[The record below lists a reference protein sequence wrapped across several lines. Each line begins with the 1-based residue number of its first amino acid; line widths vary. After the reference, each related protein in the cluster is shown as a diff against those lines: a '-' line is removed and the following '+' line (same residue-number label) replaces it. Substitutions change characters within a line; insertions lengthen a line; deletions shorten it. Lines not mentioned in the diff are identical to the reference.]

1 MMLGKLVNKFK
12 KQSINDQGLSP
23 PKTVSSAPALLDSG
37 ERQVR
42 KSARLNPG
50 LFPNPKKFPSSY
62 ESDNDDELEQLEK
75 MSNTSLGIGSVCSEN
90 ICGQSPPVLTS
101 SPPLISEID
110 TNSWDSAGCE
120 SGIVLRESAERDD
133 SSRNIELLDEES
145 NEGDASTPV
154 ESALH
159 AELAKK
165 PERGA
170 FQPVYSHSTC
180 SPTPIGEKRRWGSSG
195 LSIDTGSN
203 SVSPVPPSPVA
214 SRTRSALAHQTGED
228 EVPRAVLTAKRS
240 RVKVIYHDPT
250 PRRSSVIAIPHQPV
264 TFVTGVLSESPP
276 NNPSLKRGRHSKGG
290 SERPCL
296 DFDKMREQMM
306 KTFDAEN
313 VPFCREGGTPFRR
326 EGSTPD
332 FGGKFPYLILMS
344 KYNTLPPGPTLKRG
358 HFEFL
363 VAFPDILLPV
373 YCSRSEFREADAGD
387 REDGLLNVDSTISTL
402 FFARHD
408 LRKLLEKNRH
418 RSIL

>member
-1 MMLGKLVNKFK
+1 MLGKLVNKFK

-23 PKTVSSAPALLDSG
+23 PKTVSSAPALLDCG

-50 LFPNPKKFPSSY
+50 LFPNDESGSHFSPIKPKKFPSSY

-145 NEGDASTPV
+145 NEGNASTPV
-154 ESALH
+154 ERRDGFPVDFSALH
-159 AELAKK
+159 AELTKK

-203 SVSPVPPSPVA
+203 SVSPVPPSPIA
-214 SRTRSALAHQTGED
+214 SRTRSALAHQAGE
-228 EVPRAVLTAKRS
+228 EEIPRAVLTAKRS

-250 PRRSSVIAIPHQPV
+250 PRRSSAIAIPNQPPM
-264 TFVTGVLSESPP
+264 FVTGVLSESPP

-290 SERPCL
+290 NERPCL

-313 VPFCREGGTPFRR
+313 VPFCREG
-326 EGSTPD
+326 SAPD
-332 FGGKFPYLILMS
+332 FETKFGK
-344 KYNTLPPGPTLKRG
+344 
-358 HFEFL
+358 
-363 VAFPDILLPV
+363 
-373 YCSRSEFREADAGD
+373 
-387 REDGLLNVDSTISTL
+387 
-402 FFARHD
+402 
-408 LRKLLEKNRH
+408 
-418 RSIL
+418 